1 MSYVFGDYKPVMGVP
16 VGGMDPYDPV
26 NNPYGL
32 QQVESQPPPPPIQ
45 MQGSGLPSLGD
56 PGPYGFTPQPTGG
69 PEQLAGLMAMQQAQ
83 FGPILA
89 GPPATDTGTGTGTG
103 TDTTEET
110 IVEPD
115 DVEDPPTTPVDVT
128 EPVYTDPTLEPYY
141 DQEAVQNLINDYIN
155 NNSQNI
161 IEDWMRNNPEGIGS
175 LDLGQYGIYD
185 DYYNQDQ
192 MGASNTAFLQ
202 DYLANNPT
210 DYSNYYNQDQMDAS
224 NTAFLQNYLANN
236 PTDYSNYYNQD
247 QMDASNTA
255 FLQNY
260 LANNPTDYSGY
271 YDQAYIDNLLQGIN
285 GLRTPNPGARTPLIQ
300 E

>member
-26 NNPYGL
+26 TNPYGL

-45 MQGSGLPSLGD
+45 MQGAGLPSLGD

-69 PEQLAGLMAMQQAQ
+69 ADQLAGLMAMQQAQ

-89 GPPATDTGTGTGTG
+89 GPPTTDTGTGTGTG

-115 DVEDPPTTPVDVT
+115 DVEDPPTTPVDVI
-128 EPVYTDPTLEPYY
+128 EPVYTDPNLDPYY
-141 DQEAVQNLINDYIN
+141 DQETIQSLINDYIN

-224 NTAFLQNYLANN
+224 NTAFLQNYLV
-236 PTDYSNYYNQD
+236 
-247 QMDASNTA
+247 
-255 FLQNY
+255 
-260 LANNPTDYSGY
+260 NNPTDYSGY
-271 YDQAYIDNLLQGIN
+271 YDQAYVNNLLQGIN
-285 GLRTPNPGARTPLIQ
+285 GLRTPNPGARMPLIQ

>member
-1 MSYVFGDYKPVMGVP
+1 MSYVFGDYQPVMGVP

-26 NNPYGL
+26 TNPYGL
-32 QQVESQPPPPPIQ
+32 QKAESQPPPPPIQ

-89 GPPATDTGTGTGTG
+89 GPPATDTGTGTGT
-103 TDTTEET
+103 DTTEEP

-115 DVEDPPTTPVDVT
+115 DVEDPPATPVDIT

-141 DQEAVQNLINDYIN
+141 DQEAIQNLINDYIN

-192 MGASNTAFLQ
+192 MDASNTAFLQ
-202 DYLANNPT
+202 DYLTNNPT
-210 DYSNYYNQDQMDAS
+210 DYSDYYNQDQMDAS
-224 NTAFLQNYLANN
+224 NT
-236 PTDYSNYYNQD
+236 D
-247 QMDASNTA
+247 

-271 YDQAYIDNLLQGIN
+271 YNQDQMDASNTDFLQNYLANNPTDYSGYYNQAYIDNLLQGIN
-285 GLRTPNPGARTPLIQ
+285 GLQTPNPGARMPLIQ

>member
-1 MSYVFGDYKPVMGVP
+1 MSYVFGDYRPVMGIP
-16 VGGMDPYDPV
+16 PGGMDPYDPV
-26 NNPYGL
+26 TNPYGL
-32 QQVESQPPPPPIQ
+32 QKAESQPPIQ

-89 GPPATDTGTGTGTG
+89 GPPATDTGTGTGT
-103 TDTTEET
+103 DTTEET

-115 DVEDPPTTPVDVT
+115 DVEDPPTTPVDVI
-128 EPVYTDPTLEPYY
+128 EPVYTDPNLDPYY
-141 DQEAVQNLINDYIN
+141 DQEAIQSLINDYIN

-185 DYYNQDQ
+185 NYYTQDDINDLLE
-192 MGASNTAFLQ
+192 GYTANENIIP
-202 DYLANNPT
+202 A
-210 DYSNYYNQDQMDAS
+210 DYSNYVL
-224 NTAFLQNYLANN
+224 NTDVNKLLE
-236 PTDYSNYYNQD
+236 DYTLTSDIPAADYTGYYTQSD
-247 QMDASNTA
+247 LDKLLEDYTLTSDIPAV
-255 FLQNY
+255 
-260 LANNPTDYSGY
+260 DYSGY

-285 GLRTPNPGARTPLIQ
+285 GLQTPNPGARRSMLVQ

>member
-26 NNPYGL
+26 TNPYGL

-45 MQGSGLPSLGD
+45 MQGAGLPSLGD

-115 DVEDPPTTPVDVT
+115 DVEDPPTTPVDVI
-128 EPVYTDPTLEPYY
+128 EPVYTDPNLDPYY
-141 DQEAVQNLINDYIN
+141 DQEAIQSLINDYIN

-161 IEDWMRNNPEGIGS
+161 IQDWMRNNPQGIGS

-185 DYYNQDQ
+185 DYYTQNDIDE
-192 MGASNTAFLQ
+192 LLK
-202 DYLANNPT
+202 DYTDNRDLLPA
-210 DYSNYYNQDQMDAS
+210 DYSNYML
-224 NTAFLQNYLANN
+224 NTDVDKLLENYTLTSDI
-236 PTDYSNYYNQD
+236 P
-247 QMDASNTA
+247 
-255 FLQNY
+255 
-260 LANNPTDYSGY
+260 PVDYSGY
-271 YDQAYIDNLLQGIN
+271 YDQDYIDNLLQGIN
-285 GLRTPNPGARTPLIQ
+285 GLPTFNPGVRMPRFVQ